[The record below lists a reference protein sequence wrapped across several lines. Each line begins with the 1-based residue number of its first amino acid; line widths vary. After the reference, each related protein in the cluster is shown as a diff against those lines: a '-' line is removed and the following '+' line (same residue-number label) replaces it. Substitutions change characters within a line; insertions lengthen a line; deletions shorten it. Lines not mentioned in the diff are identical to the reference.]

1 MSSENSE
8 ERKIRVCLVEDDS
21 RVRDGLTMLI
31 DGSPGFR
38 VVNGYPRGELAVKS
52 LLDDRPDV
60 VLMDIQ
66 MPGMSGIECVRKLK
80 KLEPSVN
87 IIMLTTYEDEDL
99 LFESLRA
106 GAVSYLLKRTP
117 PSKILEAISDVHNG
131 YSSLTGKMARL
142 LVQFFQNETPERDGV
157 EKLSEREREILDRV
171 ANGLRNKEIGAE
183 LHVSENTIRSHL
195 RNIYEKLQVG
205 SRAEAVAKYL
215 DKS

>member
-1 MSSENSE
+1 MLMEDQGTKE
-8 ERKIRVCLVEDDS
+8 IRVCLVEDDS

-31 DGSPGFR
+31 DGTPGFR
-38 VVNGYPRGELAVKS
+38 VVNGYPRGEIALKS
-52 LLDDRPDV
+52 MPDDRPDV

-66 MPGMSGIECVRKLK
+66 MPGMNGIECVRQLK
-80 KLEPSVN
+80 RLLPKINV
-87 IIMLTTYEDEDL
+87 IMLTTYEDEDL

-142 LVQFFQNETPERDGV
+142 LVEFFQGDKPESAAV

-171 ANGLRNKEIGAE
+171 ARGLRNKEIGAE

-195 RNIYEKLQVG
+195 RNIYEKLQVA

-215 DKS
+215 DKG

>member
-1 MSSENSE
+1 MVME
-8 ERKIRVCLVEDDS
+8 EQSLKEIRVCLVEDDS

-31 DGSPGFR
+31 DGTPGFR
-38 VVNGYPRGELAVKS
+38 VVNGYPRGELALKS
-52 LLDDRPDV
+52 VPEDRPDV

-66 MPGMSGIECVRKLK
+66 MPGISGIECVRQLK
-80 KLEPSVN
+80 RLLPDLN

-142 LVQFFQNETPERDGV
+142 LVQFFQENKPEAAGI

-171 ANGLRNKEIGAE
+171 ARGLRNKEIGAE

-195 RNIYEKLQVG
+195 RNIYEKLQVA

-215 DKS
+215 DKH